1 MTGMFAPSLEYYDCY
16 QERSTTVKIIRATRS
31 PWPFNE
37 KTEFEYEFAGEYDDG
52 FYSRWQ
58 LILYIAK
65 LTHKFES
72 RCPRA
77 NSILT
82 GWHVKVNGTD

>member
-37 KTEFEYEFAGEYDDG
+37 KTEFEYEFLGEYDDG
-52 FYSRWQ
+52 F
-58 LILYIAK
+58 
-65 LTHKFES
+65 
-72 RCPRA
+72 
-77 NSILT
+77 
-82 GWHVKVNGTD
+82 